1 VGSFPGTFFSDIIE
15 TASKHG
21 VNMDRDES
29 WDAFERGIFETVDRR
44 ERERGWELS
53 AEIRRRADR
62 IVSLIL
68 HSDLPRVDVEIEI
81 RGFRAFVAGELPG
94 KEALFDAVYLARF
107 RRIWEQWRRG
117 GERLLPG
124 LDPVE

>member
-1 VGSFPGTFFSDIIE
+1 
-15 TASKHG
+15 
-21 VNMDRDES
+21 MDRDES